1 MKSHASFEAYLSAQ
15 PARNRALIRAL
26 RAFVAQE
33 QPGLVEG
40 VKWGNGCWLLD
51 GGPIAYVYSDKDHV
65 QFGFLRGS
73 ALTDPGRRL
82 LGNGQYVRHVK
93 LRTADDLDAPAF
105 AAWLREA
112 VRLGP
117 VRLGRKKSAKRVAK
131 KAGKKVAKRTAKKAR
146 ARGRQRSSGASP
158 SE

>member
-1 MKSHASFEAYLSAQ
+1 MKAHASFDAYLSAQ
-15 PARNRALIRAL
+15 PAQNRALIRAL
-26 RAFVAQE
+26 RAFVARA
-33 QPGLVEG
+33 QPALVEG

-73 ALTDPGRRL
+73 ALKDPERRL

-93 LRTADDLDAPAF
+93 LRTADDLDEQAF
-105 AAWLREA
+105 TAWLGEA

-117 VRLGRKKSAKRVAK
+117 VRPGGKKVVKKSAQRAAK
-131 KAGKKVAKRTAKKAR
+131 KAAKKPGKKAAKKA
-146 ARGRQRSSGASP
+146 
-158 SE
+158 

>member
-1 MKSHASFEAYLSAQ
+1 MQSHASFELYLAAQ
-15 PARNRALIRAL
+15 SPRNRALIRAV
-26 RAFVAQE
+26 RAFVARA

-51 GGPIAYVYSDKDHV
+51 GGPIAYVYADKDHV

-73 ALTDPGRRL
+73 ALTDPDRRL

-93 LRTADDLDAPAF
+93 LRTEADLDEKAS
-105 AAWLREA
+105 AAWLGEA

-117 VRLGRKKSAKRVAK
+117 VRPGGKRVVKKAAKKSAQRAAKKPGKKAAK
-131 KAGKKVAKRTAKKAR
+131 KA
-146 ARGRQRSSGASP
+146 
-158 SE
+158 